1 MSQKVVKI
9 CDECGQEIGDNKG
22 AIVQIKFID
31 TRSGMRQGDL
41 CGDCARIWS
50 QNLRQ
55 MKTRGR
61 PPKSGL
67 RTQVS

>member
-1 MSQKVVKI
+1 MTEKVIKI
-9 CDECGQEIGDNKG
+9 CDECGQEITDTKG
-22 AIVQIKFID
+22 AIVQVKFID

-41 CGDCARIWS
+41 CGSCAREWS
-50 QNLRQ
+50 HHLRQ

-67 RTQVS
+67 RTEVS